1 LAVGRREQF
10 LLLLLDLSRD
20 VLASLVK
27 ERERRRARSE
37 SRRTARRRR
46 LTSVLEIAVR
56 PTTGRADSRT
66 TVSAFGLNCEASPAT
81 PTAAT
86 R

>member
-1 LAVGRREQF
+1 MVCTEIQLSPALPKVGRELGVSGPGLRPPQLLAVGRREQF

-37 SRRTARRRR
+37 SRRTAREEE
-46 LTSVLEIAVR
+46 TYVIE
-56 PTTGRADSRT
+56 
-66 TVSAFGLNCEASPAT
+66 
-81 PTAAT
+81 
-86 R
+86 